1 MHLSIF
7 AGSPF
12 YAAHK
17 ARLDAAGLAP
27 RPLPGRKPAGHNG
40 RLHLHLDPDV
50 AGGALSPGEVCSNAT
65 DLLQAAHW
73 DPLKDAF
80 ACRALALRVPA
91 GPITNTECREP
102 DPRTDSM
109 LVKKLPHPSSEG

>member
-1 MHLSIF
+1 MRRAWL
-7 AGSPF
+7 G
-12 YAAHK
+12 
-17 ARLDAAGLAP
+17 ARYQDESLLAMM
-27 RPLPGRKPAGHNG
+27 GAWYI
-40 RLHLHLDPDV
+40 HLHLDPDV
-50 AGGALSPGEVCSNAT
+50 AGDALSPGEVCSNAT

-80 ACRALALRVPA
+80 ACRTLALRVPA
-91 GPITNTECREP
+91 GFITNTECREP

>member
-1 MHLSIF
+1 MRRAWL
-7 AGSPF
+7 G
-12 YAAHK
+12 
-17 ARLDAAGLAP
+17 ARYQDESLQAIMGAWYI
-27 RPLPGRKPAGHNG
+27 
-40 RLHLHLDPDV
+40 HLHLDPDV
-50 AGGALSPGEVCSNAT
+50 AGGALSPAEVCSNAT

-80 ACRALALRVPA
+80 ACRTLALRVPA
-91 GPITNTECREP
+91 GFITNTECREP